1 MPLKNKWSFKIPV
14 FIRTL
19 CKAKMFLPILV
30 SMQITLLAANLFF
43 LEVPTYH
50 WTKTIF
56 VQTFWVASFVLLG
69 SSFENSFFRVDL
81 SRVWLV
87 LSLVAIGS
95 IVTCLGSDRSTMWDE
110 THFLMVFPSH
120 NSAGFFF
127 GSLTVLCC
135 VLPSAR
141 YGQKLTLLIAF
152 AILMVLAGSRS
163 AMVGTG
169 ASLVLW
175 LFLNRKFRIKED
187 VLSFSTICL
196 ILLLNYVHPIYFP
209 VEKVSSQ
216 LTFFVSDSLES
227 QGKRSESQGKRSES
241 QGKRSEKEESIK
253 QQVATVNVREV
264 EDQRQEQASRN
275 VIMRI
280 DLWKNILSR
289 PLSNLFLGDLN
300 YQCDVDIRF
309 SVNPEEGEEVR
320 RKGDYECEIEYFDRH
335 GYRILNTAH
344 NILFHILAKYGF
356 WGLIFYSISAA
367 YILVRLWPRGNK
379 LDQSKPSLYIFVYAM
394 AYGIGTA
401 GVLSFMGS
409 LGLLI
414 AVMAHRVELV
424 AEEK

>member
-1 MPLKNKWSFKIPV
+1 MRCAVEVDEMPLKNKWSFKIPV

-30 SMQITLLAANLFF
+30 SIQITLLAANLFF
-43 LEVPTYH
+43 LEIPTYH
-50 WTKTIF
+50 WTKVIF
-56 VQTFWVASFVLLG
+56 IQTFLVASFVLLG
-69 SSFENSFFRVDL
+69 SSSENSFFRVDL

-175 LFLNRKFRIKED
+175 LFLNRKFRIKEE
-187 VLSFSTICL
+187 VLSFSIICL

-209 VEKVSSQ
+209 VEKVRSQ
-216 LTFFVSDSLES
+216 LTSFVSES
-227 QGKRSESQGKRSES
+227 VGS
-241 QGKRSEKEESIK
+241 QGKRSEKEEIIK
-253 QQVATVNVREV
+253 QQQVATINVREV
-264 EDQRQEQASRN
+264 EEQRQDQASRN
-275 VIMRI
+275 VSTRI
-280 DLWKNILSR
+280 DLWKHILSR
-289 PLSNLFLGDLN
+289 PLSYLFLGDLN

-309 SVNPEEGEEVR
+309 SVNPGEGEEVR